1 MNGDG
6 RSGDRAFIPDPSRE
20 ADATLAAQMKALVG
34 EQFAER
40 RETVSSPVSA
50 EWPRATAVAGRGR
63 SRSTSSGD
71 RRFRERWANRV
82 TPNVYFQNVLAGVDQ
97 LVHGSES
104 LRGWGSQATPDPVLL
119 VPRGFDA
126 RCSAIPVRRESALRR
141 TRVGRAIGRDPF
153 RIVIDF
159 SFNLSVDYDLQQLR
173 RAVEP
178 VRDGRGLAASIR
190 GFTRGVLSLEH
201 FQHLQVVDR
210 SKRFALSEQGS
221 GLSAPNRRFGV
232 LREGARNHIPL
243 GQFLAQGQGGAGK
256 AELDSVRATQKKY
269 WKIFWEQPEIAGA
282 IVTPSQRELMPMF
295 KSMLATP
302 MKDREHSQWQFG
314 YPMTFADKPRTK

>member
-1 MNGDG
+1 VNP
-6 RSGDRAFIPDPSRE
+6 RF
-20 ADATLAAQMKALVG
+20 AD
-34 EQFAER
+34 
-40 RETVSSPVSA
+40 
-50 EWPRATAVAGRGR
+50 
-63 SRSTSSGD
+63 
-71 RRFRERWANRV
+71 
-82 TPNVYFQNVLAGVDQ
+82 
-97 LVHGSES
+97 
-104 LRGWGSQATPDPVLL
+104 
-119 VPRGFDA
+119 
-126 RCSAIPVRRESALRR
+126 

-159 SFNLSVDYDLQQLR
+159 SLNLSVDYDLQQLR

-178 VRDGRGLAASIR
+178 VRDGRVWQRRSADSLAAFYLSNTSSIYKLLIDQSDSL
-190 GFTRGVLSLEH
+190 FLSKS
-201 FQHLQVVDR
+201 QVSALQTADSV
-210 SKRFALSEQGS
+210 F
-221 GLSAPNRRFGV
+221 SARV
-232 LREGARNHIPL
+232 REITVPL

-314 YPMTFADKPRTK
+314 YPITFADKPRTK